1 MLGFN
6 STTRKQAF
14 FVQTSKNMSAI
25 LKLLQQTSALSGGNA
40 AFIEDLYERYLQDPE
55 SIDSA
60 WRRRFESLLQ
70 KSANEAPDVAH
81 SPIRANFARLA
92 RERPCATRHVVER
105 MSPVAAEKQAAVLR
119 LINAWRVRGHQQ
131 ASIDPLSLREQEQ
144 IPDLD
149 PAFHRLS
156 DADMNTVFNTGS
168 LFAPDRM
175 PLREIIAFIKEV
187 YGGNVGSEYMHITD
201 TRQKRWI
208 QKRVEGYRAKP
219 ELSDDD
225 RRWLLTQLTAAEGLE
240 KYLHTRYVGQK
251 RFSLEGAESLIPLL
265 DELIQRAGLNG
276 IEETVIGMAHRG
288 RLNVLT
294 NILGKPPAELFD
306 EFEGRKSPDG
316 MRSSGDVKYHLGFA
330 TDIETPGGFVHVV
343 LGFNPSH
350 LEIIDPVV
358 EGSVRAR
365 QQRREDRSGDE
376 VMPILIHGDSAF
388 AGQGV
393 VMETLQMSQAR
404 GYTTGGTIHIITN
417 NQIGF
422 TTSHPLDTRSTLYC
436 TDVGKMVQAPIFHVN
451 GDDPE
456 AVIFVTRLALDF
468 RMRFHKDV
476 IIDLVCYRRH
486 GHNEADEPAVTQP
499 QMYQKIRRHPPTRSI
514 YSDCL
519 ISRGILT
526 PEQAREMVEDY
537 RSSLEQGSVVAR
549 PTLFNLEYK
558 YNVDWTP
565 YLNVPWEAPADT
577 RVDKQR
583 LRALAETLLQL
594 PEGFEPHP
602 RVNKILG
609 ERRKMASG
617 DQLVDWGFGET
628 LAYASLVQDG
638 YPVRLS
644 GQDSARGTFFHRH
657 AVLHN
662 QVDGETWI
670 PLQNVSPD
678 QANFVV
684 IDSLLS
690 EEAVLGFE
698 YGYATAEPHALTIW
712 EAQFGDFANGAQV
725 VIDQFI
731 TSGGAKWGLHCNLV
745 MFLPHGYEGQGAE
758 HSSARLERYLQ
769 LCAEQN
775 IQVCVPTTPAQVFH
789 MLRRQ
794 MIRPMRK
801 PLVVMTPKSLLRHR
815 LATSSLD
822 EFTTGAFQP
831 VIGEV
836 DDLDPNEVEHIIVC
850 AGKVYYEL
858 LEARRA
864 RGLRNVAIIR
874 LEQLYPFPREQF
886 DQAINCYTSTER
898 LIWCQE
904 EPQNQ
909 GAWDQIKHRFHT
921 QLDQGKQLFYVGRPA
936 SAAPSV
942 GFYPVHVQQQETLI
956 DEALTGRI
964 NPSMNR
970 RTPK

>member
-1 MLGFN
+1 
-6 STTRKQAF
+6 
-14 FVQTSKNMSAI
+14 MSA
-25 LKLLQQTSALSGGNA
+25 LLDRLRTTSALSGGNA
-40 AFIEDLYERYLQDPE
+40 AFIEDLYERYLQDPGSVDE
-55 SIDSA
+55 A
-60 WRRRFESLLQ
+60 WRKRFDSIVSE
-70 KSANEAPDVAH
+70 SANDAPDIAH
-81 SPIRANFARLA
+81 GPVRSNFARLA
-92 RERPCATRHVVER
+92 KEHRPLTRFTTER
-105 MSPVAAEKQAAVLR
+105 MSPGAAEKQAAVLR
-119 LINAWRVRGHQQ
+119 LINGWRVRGHQC
-131 ASIDPLSLREQEQ
+131 ATLDPLQLREPEPV
-144 IPDLD
+144 PDLD

-156 DADMNTVFNTGS
+156 EADMDTVFNTGS

-175 PLREIIAFIKEV
+175 PLREIISFVKEV

-219 ELSDDD
+219 ELSSDD
-225 RRWLLTQLTAAEGLE
+225 RKWLLTLLTAAEGME

-251 RFSLEGAESLIPLL
+251 RFSLEGGESMIPLL
-265 DELIQRAGLNG
+265 DELIQRAGANG
-276 IEETVIGMAHRG
+276 IKEAVIGMAHRG

-294 NILGKPPAELFD
+294 NILGKPPTELFE
-306 EFEGRKSPDG
+306 EFEGKKGPEKF
-316 MRSSGDVKYHLGFA
+316 RSMGDVKYHMGFS
-330 TDIETPGGFVHVV
+330 TDIETPGGFTHVV

-350 LEIIDPVV
+350 LEIINPVI

-365 QQRREDRSGDE
+365 QQRRGDHNGDQ
-376 VMPILIHGDSAF
+376 VLPILIHGDSAF

-404 GYTTGGTIHIITN
+404 GYSTGGTIHIVVN
-417 NQIGF
+417 NQVGF
-422 TTSHPLDTRSTLYC
+422 TTSNPLDTRSTLYS
-436 TDVGKMVQAPIFHVN
+436 TDVAKLVQAPIFHVN

-468 RMRFHKDV
+468 RQRFHKDV
-476 IIDLVCYRRH
+476 VIDLVCYRRH

-499 QMYQKIRRHPPTRSI
+499 LMYQKIRRMPTTRSI
-514 YSDCL
+514 YSDRL
-519 ISRGILT
+519 IADGVIT
-526 PEQAREMVEDY
+526 PEETREMVEDY
-537 RSSLEQGSVVAR
+537 RSSLELNSVVAR
-549 PTLFNLEYK
+549 PTLTDLTYPYHVNWAPYQHISWDQPTDTSITDEKLFQLSDNL
-558 YNVDWTP
+558 
-565 YLNVPWEAPADT
+565 LNIPD
-577 RVDKQR
+577 D
-583 LRALAETLLQL
+583 
-594 PEGFEPHP
+594 FELHP
-602 RVNKILG
+602 RVAKIMQ
-609 ERRKMASG
+609 ERHKMASG

-628 LAYASLVQDG
+628 LAYASLVDQG
-638 YPVRLS
+638 HAVRLS
-644 GQDSARGTFFHRH
+644 GQDSGRGTFFHRH

-662 QVDGETWI
+662 QLDGSSYI
-670 PLQNVSPD
+670 PLQHVSDD

-698 YGYATAEPHALTIW
+698 YGYSTAEPTALTIW

-731 TSGGAKWGLHCNLV
+731 TSGGAKWGIYCGLV

-769 LCAEQN
+769 LCAERN

-794 MIRPMRK
+794 MLRPMRK
-801 PLVVMTPKSLLRHR
+801 PLIVMTPKSLLRHR
-815 LATSSLD
+815 LATSPLED
-822 EFTTGAFQP
+822 FTNGGFQT
-831 VIGEV
+831 VIGEI
-836 DDLDPNEVEHIIVC
+836 DNLEPSAIEHIVVC
-850 AGKVYYEL
+850 SGKVYYEL
-858 LEARRA
+858 LEARRT

-874 LEQLYPFPREQF
+874 LEQLYPFPREEF
-886 DQAINCYTSTER
+886 DQTIDKYTNAKT

-921 QLDQGKQLFYVGRPA
+921 QLDRGRKLYYVGRPA
-936 SAAPSV
+936 SAAPAV
-942 GFYPVHVQQQETLI
+942 GYFPIHVEQQETLI

-964 NPSMNR
+964 DPSMNR
-970 RTPK
+970 RIPD